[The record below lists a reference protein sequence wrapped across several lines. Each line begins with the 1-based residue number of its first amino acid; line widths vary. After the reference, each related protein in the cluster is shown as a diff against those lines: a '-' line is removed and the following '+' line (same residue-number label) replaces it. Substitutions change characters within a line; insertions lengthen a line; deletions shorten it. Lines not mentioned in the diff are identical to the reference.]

1 MLRQFKSLS
10 NNISTSWQ
18 IIEYTCK
25 MMHTYFLILAL
36 MLNHPIMKIL
46 MEQEHKLNNMI

>member
-18 IIEYTCK
+18 NIEYTCK
-25 MMHTYFLILAL
+25 MMHTYYLVL
-36 MLNHPIMKIL
+36 MLNQPIMKIL
-46 MEQEHKLNNMI
+46 MDQKHKFNYII